1 MTSEQTYTI
10 LETKIQESLDEQID
24 LQSVDINDIMK
35 QSLMIKELIDVLNDT
50 VDDDPLVYSN
60 S

>member
-10 LETKIQESLDEQID
+10 LETKLKESLDEQID
-24 LQSVDINDIMK
+24 IQSVDIDDIMK
-35 QSLMIKELIDVLNDT
+35 QSLMIKELSEALNDI

>member
-10 LETKIQESLDEQID
+10 LETKLKESLDEQID
-24 LQSVDINDIMK
+24 IQSVDIDDIMK
-35 QSLMIKELIDVLNDT
+35 QSLMIKELSEALNDI
-50 VDDDPLVYSN
+50 VDDDPLVYSD

>member
-10 LETKIQESLDEQID
+10 LETKLKESLDEQID
-24 LQSVDINDIMK
+24 IQSVDIDDIMK
-35 QSLMIKELIDVLNDT
+35 QSLIIKELSEALNDT
-50 VDDDPLVYSN
+50 VDDDPLVYSD